1 MHYVYV
7 LQSTADK
14 EKFYLGCTSDLR
26 QRLHSHNQGK
36 NRSTRGRQW
45 RLIYYE
51 AYTTLA
57 AARKREYRLKQNGK
71 AKASLLRRLREN
83 LE

>member
-7 LQSTADK
+7 LQCTADK
-14 EKFYLGCTSDLR
+14 EKFYLGCTSDLK
-26 QRLHSHNQGK
+26 QRLQSHNRGES
-36 NRSTRGRQW
+36 RSTRGRHW

-51 AYTTLA
+51 AYTSLA
-57 AARKREYRLKQNGK
+57 AARKREYRLKQSGK
-71 AKASLLRRLREN
+71 AKASLLQRLRED